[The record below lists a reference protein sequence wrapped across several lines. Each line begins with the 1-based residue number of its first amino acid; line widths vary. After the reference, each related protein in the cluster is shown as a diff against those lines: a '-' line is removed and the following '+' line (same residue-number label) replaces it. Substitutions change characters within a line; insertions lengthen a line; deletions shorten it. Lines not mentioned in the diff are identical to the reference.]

1 MSHPLCFFSS
11 LSKCRPP
18 LRLSAL
24 CPPACLSFL
33 APTPLCCASL
43 SSHHCGR
50 SRDDVASATDIPHHY
65 NPQPHHNN
73 HQVHTSAGPM
83 DTRGEDS
90 LDFHAMNLDREHLT
104 METNDTSP
112 WKPTIMVFESSKC
125 CTPSCSPGT
134 TSSTTRKWRTSSCD

>member
-1 MSHPLCFFSS
+1 MFRLHDMPSVCRTRFAFF
-11 LSKCRPP
+11 
-18 LRLSAL
+18 RLFPSAARRFG
-24 CPPACLSFL
+24 CPHSVLPN
-33 APTPLCCASL
+33 ASL

-90 LDFHAMNLDREHLT
+90 LDFHAMNLDCEHLT